1 MSIPLSTKDHTD
13 SKLHPESVN
22 EVGVGRQDEPPI
34 ALQPLDKNTFGLIN
48 VFSLAFS
55 CINSWVALVAAFGTA
70 LVSGGPTACRSF
82 G

>member
-1 MSIPLSTKDHTD
+1 MSKFDEA
-13 SKLHPESVN
+13 KLHSESAVN

-34 ALQPLDKNTFGLIN
+34 TLRPLDKDTFGLVN

-70 LVSGGPTACRSF
+70 LVSGGPTACEWFTLSTP
-82 G
+82 